1 MSRLLNATL
10 ITTLALS
17 ANSEV
22 LTQKQLMSYV
32 KRSII
37 KNPRVKVKNIEITEV
52 KTDTR
57 IPDWKVIFTAMKL
70 TYQGKEITAPL
81 MLFKNGN
88 IITSTLYDLNSST
101 DYTQVIKASIPDSVY
116 NDEHLIYGTKNSSHK
131 ILVFSDP
138 QCPFCQ
144 DVMPDIFK
152 AAKEHPDLFA
162 LYYYH
167 LPLKRLHPVSD
178 TLTKVMHIAQ
188 KEGRKDI
195 FEDMYK
201 LEINIRETN
210 EDKILEKIKKQFNY
224 TLTKEQLNTPEVKKV
239 LKADEDI
246 AAKLMIQG
254 TPTVYFDGEFDK
266 MRDGYEKYLPKKE
279 DKNKGQ

>member
-22 LTQKQLMSYV
+22 PTQKQLMKYIKSN
-32 KRSII
+32 II
-37 KNPRVKVKNIEITEV
+37 RNPRVKINKVEIVGT
-52 KTDTR
+52 KTDKR
-57 IPDWKVIFTAMKL
+57 IPGWTVMFTNMEIS
-70 TYQGKEITAPL
+70 YQKKSITAPL
-81 MLFKNGN
+81 MLFKNGTL
-88 IITSTLYDLNSST
+88 ITPELYDLNGSVS
-101 DYTQVIKASIPDSVY
+101 YNKVIKPDIPDSIY
-116 NDEHLIYGTKNSSHK
+116 NDEHLLYGHKNAPHK

-152 AAKEHPDLFA
+152 AVKEYPDLFA

-167 LPLKRLHPVSD
+167 LPLKRLHPVST

-188 KEGRKDI
+188 KTGRKDI

-201 LEINIRETN
+201 LNIDIRETN
-210 EDKILEKIKKQFNY
+210 EDKILAKIKKQFNY
-224 TLTKEQLNTPEVKKV
+224 PLSKKQINASEVKKA
-239 LKADEDI
+239 LKADEDM
-246 AAKLMIQG
+246 AARLMVQG
-254 TPTVYFDGEFDK
+254 TPTVYIDGKWDK
-266 MRDGYEKYLPKKE
+266 MRDGYEKYLPKK
-279 DKNKGQ
+279 KK